1 MTKFAHK
8 CFIKY
13 FYDFIHKTRDLHL
26 DDHDL
31 MVSFDV
37 ISLFT
42 KIHAPESLNIISRF
56 FDKETLHLIE
66 ICLSST
72 FFSFK
77 SKFYEQT
84 KGTTM
89 GSCLSLIVANIFM
102 EHFETLALNSFSLKP
117 KCWFRFVYET
127 FSIWP

>member
-1 MTKFAHK
+1 MSKTQY
-8 CFIKY
+8 FIKDS
-13 FYDFIHKTRDLHL
+13 YDFIHKTQDLHL
-26 DDHDL
+26 GDHNL

-37 ISLFT
+37 VSLFT
-42 KIHAPESLNIISRF
+42 KIPLPEALDIISQF
-56 FDKETLHLIE
+56 VDKETLHLIE

-84 KGTTM
+84 EGTTM

-117 KCWFRFVYET
+117 KCWFLFV
-127 FSIWP
+127 